1 MRSRIIAAG
10 FVVATATLPAQTQS
24 QTTQDI
30 RKEVRVFVNANPASA
45 GGLADTMV
53 FVANEFN
60 FDGKPVSNAPYS
72 AESVTESVQILADG
86 NRISRKNTA
95 AVYRDSQGR
104 TRREESLPA
113 LGSEMN
119 QKMIFIND
127 PVAKVSYILDP
138 EKKTA
143 RKMSAN
149 TIRASSMLDQMK
161 TVQSMTGST
170 KINIESNGEFVM
182 ERRVRQPNGE
192 ETVERKTGA
201 EAKAEVAKM
210 NLPVPPP
217 LMSAGPMVIH
227 GGMVTPGQPMQAML
241 HSVDSKNAK
250 VDQLGKR
257 VIEGLECTGVKTTI
271 TLAAGAIGNERPIDT
286 IQESWTSAELQTA
299 VQTRRSDPRTGE
311 TNFKLTNVRRAE
323 PLKTLFEIP
332 SDYKIEEGPGSF
344 GMSIF
349 NQKVK
354 KD

>member
-1 MRSRIIAAG
+1 MRSTIIAVIFIAAS
-10 FVVATATLPAQTQS
+10 VTLPAQTQS

-30 RKEVRVFVNANPASA
+30 HKEVRVFVNAN
-45 GGLADTMV
+45 ADTMA
-53 FVANEFN
+53 FVSNEFN
-60 FDGKPVSNAPYS
+60 FDGRPVSNAPYS
-72 AESVTESVQILADG
+72 AESVTESLQILADG

-104 TRREESLPA
+104 TRREESLSVP
-113 LGSEMN
+113 GSEIN
-119 QKMIFIND
+119 HKTIFIND

-143 RKMSAN
+143 RKISDMMFKAA
-149 TIRASSMLDQMK
+149 TLRDQMK
-161 TVQSMTGST
+161 TVTQSISGT
-170 KINIESNGEFVM
+170 NGDYVT

-201 EAKAEVAKM
+201 EAKAEVGKM

-217 LMSAGPMVIH
+217 PMSAGSMMIH
-227 GGMVTPGQPMQAML
+227 GAMVTPGQHFA
-241 HSVDSKNAK
+241 DSKNAK

-257 VIEGLECTGVKTTI
+257 LIEGLECSGVKNTI

-286 IQESWTSAELQTA
+286 IQEAWTSTELQTV

-323 PLKTLFEIP
+323 PLKTLFEVP
-332 SDYKIEEGPGSF
+332 SDYKIEDGSGSF

-349 NQKVK
+349 NQKIK

>member
-1 MRSRIIAAG
+1 MRSIFIAAG
-10 FVVATATLPAQTQS
+10 FVVATATLSAQT
-24 QTTQDI
+24 TTQDV
-30 RKEVRVFVNANPASA
+30 RKDVRVFVNANPASA

-86 NRISRKNTA
+86 NRISSKSNA

-104 TRREESLPA
+104 TRREESLSVP
-113 LGSEMN
+113 GSEMT
-119 QKMIFIND
+119 QKTIFIND
-127 PVAKVSYILDP
+127 PVSKVSYILDP

-143 RKMSAN
+143 RKMSDMMFKAP
-149 TIRASSMLDQMK
+149 TRVEQIK
-161 TVQSMTGST
+161 TAAQSMTGST
-170 KINIESNGEFVM
+170 KINVDSNGEFVM

-201 EAKAEVAKM
+201 EAKAEVGKM
-210 NLPVPPP
+210 NLPVPQPA
-217 LMSAGPMVIH
+217 MAARTMMIH
-227 GGMVTPGQPMQAML
+227 GAMVAPNQPMQSML
-241 HSVDSKNAK
+241 HFADRNNAK

-257 VIEGLECTGVKTTI
+257 VIEGLECSGVKTTI

-286 IQESWTSAELQTA
+286 IQEAWTSPELQTV

-323 PLKTLFEIP
+323 PLKTLFEVP
-332 SDYKIEEGPGSF
+332 SDYKMEEGPGSF

-349 NQKVK
+349 NQRVK

>member
-1 MRSRIIAAG
+1 MRSRIIAVG
-10 FVVATATLPAQTQS
+10 FVAASVTLPAQTQT
-24 QTTQDI
+24 QTTQDV
-30 RKEVRVFVNANPASA
+30 RKEVRVFVNASPVSQ
-45 GGLADTMV
+45 GVLSDTMV

-104 TRREESLPA
+104 TRREESLSIP
-113 LGSEMN
+113 GSEVS
-119 QKMIFIND
+119 QKTIFIND
-127 PVAKVSYILDP
+127 PVAKVSYILDA

-149 TIRASSMLDQMK
+149 TIKASSVLEQIK
-161 TVQSMTGST
+161 TATQSTSGST
-170 KINIESNGEFVM
+170 KINMDSRGEYVM

-201 EAKAEVAKM
+201 EAKAEVARM

-217 LMSAGPMVIH
+217 PMAAGAMVIH
-227 GGMVTPGQPMQAML
+227 GGMVTPGQPMHFA
-241 HSVDSKNAK
+241 DSKNAK
-250 VDQLGKR
+250 VDQFGKR

-286 IQESWTSAELQTA
+286 IQETWTSAELQTV
-299 VQTRRSDPRTGE
+299 VQTRRTDPRTGE

-323 PLKTLFEIP
+323 PLKTLFEVP
-332 SDYKIEEGPGSF
+332 SDYKIEEGSSSF

-349 NQKVK
+349 NQKIN

>member
-1 MRSRIIAAG
+1 MRSRIIAVG
-10 FVVATATLPAQTQS
+10 LVAASVTLPAQTQT
-24 QTTQDI
+24 QTTQDV
-30 RKEVRVFVNANPASA
+30 RKEVRVFVNGSPVSQ
-45 GGLADTMV
+45 GGLANTMV

-60 FDGKPVSNAPYS
+60 FDGKPVINAPYS

-104 TRREESLPA
+104 TRREESLSIP
-113 LGSEMN
+113 GSEVS
-119 QKMIFIND
+119 QKTIFIND
-127 PVAKVSYILDP
+127 PVAKVSYILDA

-149 TIRASSMLDQMK
+149 MIKASSVLEQIK
-161 TVQSMTGST
+161 TATQSTSGST
-170 KINIESNGEFVM
+170 KINMDSSGEYVM

-192 ETVERKTGA
+192 ETLERKTGA
-201 EAKAEVAKM
+201 EAKADVARM

-217 LMSAGPMVIH
+217 MAAGAMVIH
-227 GGMVTPGQPMQAML
+227 GGMVTPGQPMHFAE
-241 HSVDSKNAK
+241 SKNAK

-286 IQESWTSAELQTA
+286 IQETWTSAELQTV
-299 VQTRRSDPRTGE
+299 VQTRRSDPRTGD

-323 PLKTLFEIP
+323 PLKTLFEVP

-349 NQKVK
+349 NQKIN